1 MLVNNK
7 RTITA
12 TLAGGLGN
20 QLFIYAACR
29 RFSIKNKFK
38 LILDKNSGFKNDFLY
53 SRTYELD
60 KFNLPYDFN
69 SYYDDQLLFSNNNRK
84 YRKITNKFLPLNY
97 KNYLYQEGIDFDNRI
112 LNIKPKA
119 SIRIEGYWQS
129 ENYFKDIEETIR
141 SDLKFEP
148 LLDQQNLNIL
158 NQIKNSC
165 SIAVHIREP
174 NRTLLGSIENDLSNY
189 YAQSIRYLV
198 NQVNKPKLFIFSD
211 NISNKYLIDNLNN
224 IDYSYISN
232 NDPIIDF
239 YLMSSC
245 KNFIIADSTFSWW
258 AAWLSNNLNKIIIA
272 PSYINYKTER
282 AWGFKGLIPDDWIV
296 F

>member
-211 NISNKYLIDNLNN
+211 NI
-224 IDYSYISN
+224 
-232 NDPIIDF
+232 
-239 YLMSSC
+239 
-245 KNFIIADSTFSWW
+245 
-258 AAWLSNNLNKIIIA
+258 
-272 PSYINYKTER
+272 
-282 AWGFKGLIPDDWIV
+282 
-296 F
+296 